1 MTPLVAIIMR
11 SKNEMPHLR
20 AALTS
25 LTNQSFDAFELFV
38 TDSGSSDGS
47 IEILREYCKAEHLTQ
62 IPAEEYAPGKVLN
75 EAVARITQPIV
86 VLLNAD
92 AIPLSKT
99 WLEQLVDPI
108 ISNEADA
115 TFSKQVARPDA
126 DFMVSYDYQRAYDP
140 EKSTEESFSAVAC
153 AFKRE
158 LWERHKFQNQHYAE
172 DHIWASACTT
182 FGARLRFIPESEV
195 EHSHNYSLT
204 QLYYKKFRHG
214 FALATTVGIVS
225 LLRHRLYLCFRE
237 LVRDFIFTCQEK
249 QFRTLPYNIAYR
261 ITIHAGL
268 YRGIK
273 AGSFK

>member
-11 SKNEMPHLR
+11 SKNEMPYLR

-25 LTNQSFDAFELFV
+25 LMNQSFEAFELFV
-38 TDSGSSDGS
+38 IDSGSNDGS
-47 IEILREYCKAEHLTQ
+47 VELLREYCNPEQLTQ
-62 IPAEEYAPGKVLN
+62 IPATDYAPGKVLN
-75 EAVARITQPIV
+75 EAVSRITQPII

-92 AIPLSKT
+92 AIPLSET
-99 WLEQLVDPI
+99 WLERLVEPI

-115 TFSKQVARPDA
+115 AFSRQVARPDA
-126 DFMVSYDYQRAYDP
+126 DFIVSYDYQRAYDP
-140 EKSTEESFSAVAC
+140 EKITPESFSAVAC

-172 DHIWASACTT
+172 DRIWATACNT
-182 FGARLRFIPESEV
+182 FGAHLRFIPESEV

-214 FALATTVGIVS
+214 FALATTEGMVS
-225 LLRHRLYLCFRE
+225 FIGHRLYLCFRE
-237 LVRDFIFTCQEK
+237 LVRDFIFTCQAK
-249 QFRTLPYNIAYR
+249 QFRTLPYNMAYR